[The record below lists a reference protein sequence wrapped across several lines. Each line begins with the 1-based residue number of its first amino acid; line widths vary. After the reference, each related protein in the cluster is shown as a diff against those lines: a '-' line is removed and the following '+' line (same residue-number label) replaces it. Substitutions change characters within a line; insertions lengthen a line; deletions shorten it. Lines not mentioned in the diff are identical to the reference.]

1 MNQVNAM
8 ENMEELKNELFG
20 YVRDNTFKET
30 KTLTSDTK
38 LFVEGIFDS
47 MGFVLLLDH
56 LENQYKVA
64 MEDRDLIEE
73 NFESINAI
81 AEFILRKNPSVLQ
94 SA

>member
-1 MNQVNAM
+1 
-8 ENMEELKNELFG
+8 
-20 YVRDNTFKET
+20 
-30 KTLTSDTK
+30 
-38 LFVEGIFDS
+38 
-47 MGFVLLLDH
+47 
-56 LENQYKVA
+56 